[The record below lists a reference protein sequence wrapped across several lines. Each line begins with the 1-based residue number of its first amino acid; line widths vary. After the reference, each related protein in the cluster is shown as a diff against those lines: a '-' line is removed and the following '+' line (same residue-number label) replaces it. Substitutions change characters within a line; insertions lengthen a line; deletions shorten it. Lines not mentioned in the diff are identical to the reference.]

1 MSFITRYSFVLVS
14 LALIALGT
22 FFAFF
27 TPYSAAIGWTTFLV
41 AAALI
46 IFWVA
51 ARRGARTPV
60 NPGKRI
66 RRARTSD
73 RPIVVCFYHDF
84 HLGSLLQRPF
94 TAKAE
99 REEKGRCDFIYIDA
113 YHREAPPVLAEFEA
127 EVGDWLL
134 FDAAG
139 NLMEKCGAIS
149 VKKIESL
156 LKRPS

>member
-1 MSFITRYSFVLVS
+1 MSFITRYSYVIVS

-27 TPYSAAIGWTTFLV
+27 TPYATAFGWTTFLL

-66 RRARTSD
+66 RRARSGD
-73 RPIVVCFYHDF
+73 RPIIVCFYHDF
-84 HLGSLLQRPF
+84 NLGSLLQRPF
-94 TAKAE
+94 TARAE
-99 REEKGRCDFIYIDA
+99 RDEKGRCDFIYIDA
-113 YHREAPPVLAEFEA
+113 YHREAPEVLEEFDA

-139 NLMEKCGAIS
+139 NLAEKCGAIS
-149 VKKIESL
+149 VAKIESL
-156 LKRPS
+156 MKRPS